1 MRALAGTCWLV
12 PISPSCEI
20 KSVAQIE
27 CDLARLR
34 IVRYPFSGYHQRF
47 FQVGLFT
54 GPIGNGL
61 SPHEDMQQHLSKLS
75 TTRSVPDTPTQILCS
90 EASQH
95 ARRENVCRPRPNGKS
110 VCFRF
115 CTNTVSSWVVSP
127 MLACLW
133 LNFASRTTPQLTTAE
148 QSELFATTTTKI
160 LAQIITVK
168 PARISQHFT

>member
-75 TTRSVPDTPTQILCS
+75 TPHDPFQTHRPTQIPCS

-95 ARRENVCRPRPNGKS
+95 ARRENVCRPRPNGNS

-115 CTNTVSSWVVSP
+115 CTTAVSSWVVSP
-127 MLACLW
+127 MLACLR

-148 QSELFATTTTKI
+148 QSELFATTRT
-160 LAQIITVK
+160 
-168 PARISQHFT
+168 RSWRR

>member
-75 TTRSVPDTPTQILCS
+75 TARSVPDTPTQIPCS

-95 ARRENVCRPRPNGKS
+95 ARAKTYAGLGQMAIPYVFVFAPP
-110 VCFRF
+110 
-115 CTNTVSSWVVSP
+115 TVSSWVVSP
-127 MLACLW
+127 MLACLR
-133 LNFASRTTPQLTTAE
+133 LNFASHTTPQLSAAE
-148 QSELFATTTTKI
+148 QSELFATTTT
-160 LAQIITVK
+160 
-168 PARISQHFT
+168 RSRCR